1 MTGKAVETINQT
13 VERLLTK
20 SGFVHPEVRIIIRNQ
35 VYVSL
40 GTSLVIVL
48 VTLFSQWSLAFA
60 AGAVLALINF
70 WAMAR
75 IVQALIYVRK
85 GAPFL
90 LFAIFMG
97 KMILSGLA
105 LYWLIGVKQ
114 VPVWGLVTGLGTV
127 VVNIAVTGLV
137 QMGQKKA

>member
-1 MTGKAVETINQT
+1 MINRP
-13 VERLLTK
+13 VERLLLK
-20 SGFVHPEVRIIIRNQ
+20 SGFVHPEVRLIIRNQ
-35 VYVSL
+35 IYVSL

-48 VTLFSQWSLAFA
+48 VTLFSQWSLSFA

-97 KMILSGLA
+97 KMTLSGLA
-105 LYWLIGVKQ
+105 LYWLIGVQ
-114 VPVWGLVTGLGTV
+114 RVPIWGLVAGLGTV
-127 VVNIAVTGLV
+127 VANIAITGLV

>member
-1 MTGKAVETINQT
+1 VEKINRP
-13 VERLLTK
+13 VERLLAK
-20 SGFVHPEVRIIIRNQ
+20 SGFVHPEVRLIIRNQ
-35 VYVSL
+35 IYVSL

-60 AGAVLALINF
+60 AGAFLALINF

-97 KMILSGLA
+97 KMTLSGLA
-105 LYWLIGVKQ
+105 LFWLIGVQQ
-114 VPVWGLVTGLGTV
+114 VPIWGLVAGLGTV
-127 VVNIAVTGLV
+127 VANIAVTGLV
-137 QMGQKKA
+137 QMGHKKA

>member
-1 MTGKAVETINQT
+1 MTKKAVETINRT
-13 VERLLTK
+13 VEGLLTR

-35 VYVSL
+35 IYVSL
-40 GTSLVIVL
+40 GTSLVFVL

-60 AGAVLALINF
+60 AGAFLALINF

-75 IVQALIYVRK
+75 IVQALIFVRK

-114 VPVWGLVTGLGTV
+114 VPIWGLVAGLGTV
-127 VVNIAVTGLV
+127 VANIAVTGLV
-137 QMGQKKA
+137 QTGHKKA

>member
-1 MTGKAVETINQT
+1 MTKKAVEMINQK
-13 VERLLTK
+13 VERLLMK
-20 SGFVHPEVRIIIRNQ
+20 GGFVHPEVRIIIRNQ
-35 VYVSL
+35 IYVSL
-40 GTSLVIVL
+40 GTSLVFML

-75 IVQALIYVRK
+75 IVQALIYVGK

-97 KMILSGLA
+97 KMALSGLA
-105 LYWLIGVKQ
+105 LYWLIGVER
-114 VPVWGLVTGLGTV
+114 VPIWGLVSGLATV
-127 VVNIAVTGLV
+127 VVNIAITGLV